1 MERIESTQVTAPCKR
16 HRVPLVQR
24 FSNKIPCWR
33 RTLRDRS
40 STQKVATHFEPRVPG
55 PPKESKLRRGRKD
68 SIECPALREGQAPSS
83 KGRHK
88 KCFSV
93 KTGNTQERRRYSSFS
108 EARTQRDR
116 DLWDNITTTHDNLF
130 DPNHHHTKSKRQ
142 APWSESKIV
151 HVDRN
156 MTWRRSSKEPGTLL
170 SFSER
175 FTPWVKLMQKNHI
188 RDVRRDG
195 GQKSTCTDKEWA
207 R

>member
-1 MERIESTQVTAPCKR
+1 MLEENFARQKFHTKSCDSLRTKSPWTSKRKQTPKRTERL
-16 HRVPLVQR
+16 HRV
-24 FSNKIPCWR
+24 S
-33 RTLRDRS
+33 RTSGR
-40 STQKVATHFEPRVPG
+40 PG
-55 PPKESKLRRGRKD
+55 TIIKR
-68 SIECPALREGQAPSS
+68 PS
-83 KGRHK
+83 K

-93 KTGNTQERRRYSSFS
+93 KIGNTQERRRYSSFS

-116 DLWDNITTTHDNLF
+116 DLWDNITTTHDNLC

-156 MTWRRSSKEPGTLL
+156 ITWRRSSKEPGTLL
-170 SFSER
+170 SFSGR
-175 FTPWVKLMQKNHI
+175 FTPLGKLMQKNHI

-195 GQKSTCTDKEWA
+195 RQKSTCADKEWA